1 MTIPAYVFDKTRQRS
16 TLDRTSD
23 ISTDVDAVVIGT
35 CSPALL
41 FGLKTL
47 VDTTPDLRFVGSA
60 NTLHDFIETCTRA
73 GRCIAL
79 AVAYLFRAARVAGAA
94 ARGLRIAG
102 TQRAVLDLVE
112 VHECIAS
119 GAWPDVGR
127 CCPMQARA
135 RRDSRGARLTGF
147 A

>member
-1 MTIPAYVFDKTRQRS
+1 MTVPAYVFDKTRQRS

-60 NTLHDFIETCTRA
+60 NTLHDFIETCVRA
-73 GRCIAL
+73 PAAVSRSLLRTYFELRGLQERRR
-79 AVAYLFRAARVAGAA
+79 VAYASLE
-94 ARGLRIAG
+94 

-112 VHECIAS
+112 LHECMLRGMARCRSLLLYAS
-119 GAWPDVGR
+119 AGT
-127 CCPMQARA
+127 
-135 RRDSRGARLTGF
+135 SR
-147 A
+147 

>member
-79 AVAYLFRAARVAGAA
+79 AVAYLFRAARAAGAA

-102 TQRAVLDLVE
+102 NPT
-112 VHECIAS
+112 S
-119 GAWPDVGR
+119 GAG
-127 CCPMQARA
+127 
-135 RRDSRGARLTGF
+135 SGGGARVHCFRRMARCRSLLPYASAGTSR
-147 A
+147 